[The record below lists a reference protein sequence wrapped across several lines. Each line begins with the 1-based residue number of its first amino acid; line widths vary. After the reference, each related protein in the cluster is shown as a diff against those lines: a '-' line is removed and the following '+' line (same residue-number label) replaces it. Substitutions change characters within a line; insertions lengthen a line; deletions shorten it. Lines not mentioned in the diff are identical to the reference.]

1 MAVSKTI
8 NLVMDKILCQPYKL
22 MATTISNLSLKH
34 TKRSLRRDIKWL
46 SEIVTLR
53 NKPIIMLY
61 MPSPCCFLN
70 LHMFKNCNA
79 SEPFVVKIMYR

>member
-1 MAVSKTI
+1 MKTI
-8 NLVMDKILCQPYKL
+8 NKYYKSINEKTL
-22 MATTISNLSLKH
+22 PTLQVIGRTISNLSLKH

-61 MPSPCCFLN
+61 MASPWCCPN

>member
-22 MATTISNLSLKH
+22 MGTTISNLSLKH

-61 MPSPCCFLN
+61 MASPWCCPN